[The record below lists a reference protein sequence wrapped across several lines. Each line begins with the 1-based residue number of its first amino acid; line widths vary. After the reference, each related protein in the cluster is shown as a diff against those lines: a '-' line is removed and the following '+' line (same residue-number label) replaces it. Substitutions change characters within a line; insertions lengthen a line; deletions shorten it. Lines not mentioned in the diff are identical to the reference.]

1 MTRRWTPDPSL
12 PATPGFSMPFDYEA
26 YVPEEIAGTDP
37 MLPASVSRF
46 MQEADEAV
54 HELNDDLPSVTG
66 LEALARQLL
75 RQESVASSR
84 IEGLVMSHRRL
95 ARAAI
100 AGDDQHRD
108 TTAESILANIAAMEH
123 AITVT
128 SALAALTPAAIV
140 DVHRVLMEDTRDAR
154 IAGVVRTSQNWIGG
168 NNYNPRGAA
177 FVPPP
182 ASEMPRLLADL
193 AEFMNR
199 RDMSA
204 TLQAAV
210 AHAQFE
216 TIHPFPDG
224 NGRTGRCLI
233 HVAYRRAAL
242 APRFVP
248 PVSLVLATNSDAYVC
263 GLTAYRTGNTEGWYL
278 DFALTVIKACHAAR
292 RLAQELDEL
301 ERRWLAQ
308 AGNPR
313 RDSTAHKLIQ
323 ALPAQPILR
332 VSHVIALTGARTSA
346 AHKALNDLSAA
357 GVLKQVTVGRRNR
370 AWEAVGLL
378 GLVDEFERRLAV
390 PEPGTPKGRTADKAV
405 RPAPFLN

>member
-1 MTRRWTPDPSL
+1 LGHYVTRRWTPDPSL

-26 YVPEEIAGTDP
+26 YVPEEIVDMDP
-37 MLPASVSRF
+37 VLPASASRAL
-46 MQEADEAV
+46 QEADDAV
-54 HELNDDLPSVTG
+54 RELNDDLPSVTG

-95 ARAAI
+95 ARAAV
-100 AGDDQHRD
+100 AENGQHRD
-108 TTAESILANIAAMEH
+108 ANAESILANIAAMEH

-128 SALAALTPAAIV
+128 STLATLTPAAIV

-154 IAGVVRTSQNWIGG
+154 IAGVLRTSQNWIGG

-182 ASEMPRLLADL
+182 ASEVGRLLADL
-193 AEFMNR
+193 AAFMNR
-199 RDMSA
+199 RDLSP
-204 TLQAAV
+204 TLQAAI

-248 PVSLVLATNSDAYVC
+248 PVSLVLATNSDAYVR
-263 GLTAYRTGNTEGWYL
+263 GLTAYRTGNTEGWYM
-278 DFALTVIKACHAAR
+278 DFALTVIKACRAAR
-292 RLAQELDEL
+292 QLAQELDEL
-301 ERRWLAQ
+301 EQCWLVQ
-308 AGNPR
+308 ADNPR
-313 RDSTAHKLIQ
+313 RGSTAHKLIQ

-332 VSHVIALTGARTSA
+332 LSHAMALTGAGTSA
-346 AHKALNDLSAA
+346 AHNALNELHAA

-378 GLVDEFERRLAV
+378 GLVDEFEYRLAV
-390 PEPGTPKGRTADKAV
+390 PKSGTNKPV

>member
-12 PATPGFSMPFDYEA
+12 PATPGLSMPFDYEA
-26 YVPEEIAGTDP
+26 YVPEEIADTDP
-37 MLPASVSRF
+37 VLPASASRAL
-46 MQEADEAV
+46 QQADEAV
-54 HELNDDLPSVTG
+54 RKLNDDLPSVTG

-95 ARAAI
+95 ARAAV
-100 AGDDQHRD
+100 AEDVQHRD
-108 TTAESILANIAAMEH
+108 ANSESILANIAAMDH

-128 SALAALTPAAIV
+128 SALAELTPVAIV
-140 DVHRVLMEDTRDAR
+140 DVHRVLMESTRDAR

-182 ASEMPRLLADL
+182 ASEVDGLLADL
-193 AEFMNR
+193 AAFMNR
-199 RDMSA
+199 HDLSP
-204 TLQAAV
+204 TLQAAI

-248 PVSLVLATNSDAYVC
+248 PVSLVLATNGDGYVG
-263 GLTAYRTGNTEGWYL
+263 GLTAYRTGDAESWYL
-278 DFALTVIKACHAAR
+278 DFALTVIRACHAAR
-292 RLAQELDEL
+292 LLAHELDKL
-301 ERRWLAQ
+301 EQRWLAQ

-332 VSHVIALTGARTSA
+332 SSHAMALTGAGTSA
-346 AHKALNDLSAA
+346 AHKALNDLHAA

-378 GLVDEFERRLAV
+378 GLVDEFEHGLAI
-390 PEPGTPKGRTADKAV
+390 PETGSDKPA

>member
-1 MTRRWTPDPSL
+1 
-12 PATPGFSMPFDYEA
+12 MPFEYEA
-26 YVPEEIAGTDP
+26 YVPEEIAETDP
-37 MLPASVSRF
+37 ALPASVSRV
-46 MQEADEAV
+46 MHEADEAV
-54 HELNDDLPSVTG
+54 RELNDDLPSVTG

-108 TTAESILANIAAMEH
+108 TTAELILANIAAMDY

-128 SALAALTPAAIV
+128 AALAALTPPAIV
-140 DVHRVLMEDTRDAR
+140 DVHRVLMEDTRDAG
-154 IAGVVRTSQNWIGG
+154 IAGMARKSQNWIGG

-182 ASEMPRLLADL
+182 ASEVQRLLADL

-199 RDMSA
+199 RDLSP
-204 TLQAAV
+204 TLQAAI

-248 PVSLVLATNSDAYVC
+248 PVSLVLATNGDGYIR
-263 GLTAYRTGNTEGWYL
+263 GLTAYRTGNTESWYL
-278 DFALTVIKACHAAR
+278 DFALTVIKACRAAR
-292 RLAQELDEL
+292 EFAHELDEL
-301 ERRWLAQ
+301 ESSWLAQ

-323 ALPAQPILR
+323 ALPGQPILR
-332 VSHVIALTGARTSA
+332 LSHAMILTGAGTSA
-346 AHKALNDLSAA
+346 AHKALNDLHAA

-378 GLVDEFERRLAV
+378 GLVDEFERRLAI
-390 PEPGTPKGRTADKAV
+390 PDTGADKPV

>member
-1 MTRRWTPDPSL
+1 VTRRWTPDPSL
-12 PATPGFSMPFDYEA
+12 PVDPRFSTPFDYQA
-26 YVPEEIAGTDP
+26 YVPEEIADTDP
-37 MLPASVSRF
+37 ILPASASRAL
-46 MQEADEAV
+46 QEADEAV
-54 HELNDDLPSVTG
+54 RELNDDLPSVTG

-84 IEGLVMSHRRL
+84 IEGLVMSHRGL

-108 TTAESILANIAAMEH
+108 TTAESILGNIAAMEH
-123 AITVT
+123 AIAET
-128 SALAALTPAAIV
+128 SALTKLTPAAIV
-140 DVHRVLMEDTRDAR
+140 DVHRVLMQGTRDSP
-154 IAGVVRTSQNWIGG
+154 IAGVVRMSQNWIGG
-168 NNYNPRGAA
+168 SNYNPRGAA

-182 ASEMPRLLADL
+182 ENEVGRLLGDL
-193 AEFMNR
+193 AAFINR
-199 RDMSA
+199 RDLSP
-204 TLQAAV
+204 TLQAAI

-233 HVAYRRAAL
+233 HVVYRRAAL

-248 PVSLVLATNSDAYVC
+248 PVSLVLATNSDGYVG
-263 GLTAYRTGNTEGWYL
+263 GLTSYRTGNAEDWYL
-278 DFALTVIKACHAAR
+278 DFALTVIRACRAAR
-292 RLAQELDEL
+292 ELAHELDEL
-301 ERRWLAQ
+301 EARWLAQ

-332 VSHVIALTGARTSA
+332 SSHAMALTGAGTSA
-346 AHKALNDLSAA
+346 VHKALNELHAA

-378 GLVDEFERRLAV
+378 GLVDEFEHGLAI
-390 PEPGTPKGRTADKAV
+390 PETDSDKPV

>member
-1 MTRRWTPDPSL
+1 MQ
-12 PATPGFSMPFDYEA
+12 FDYEA
-26 YVPEEIAGTDP
+26 YLPDEVAEIDP
-37 MLPASVSRF
+37 VLPASVSRAL
-46 MQEADEAV
+46 QEADEAV
-54 HELNDDLPSVTG
+54 RELNDDLPSVTG
-66 LEALARQLL
+66 LEALSRQLL

-100 AGDDQHRD
+100 AGEDQHRD
-108 TTAESILANIAAMEH
+108 TTAESILGNIAAMEH

-128 SALAALTPAAIV
+128 SALAELTPAAIV
-140 DVHRVLMEDTRDAR
+140 DMHRVLMEQTRDSR
-154 IAGVVRTSQNWIGG
+154 IAGVVRKSQNWIGG
-168 NNYNPRGAA
+168 NNYNPWGAA

-182 ASEMPRLLADL
+182 ETEIERLLGDL
-193 AEFMNR
+193 ATFINR
-199 RDMSA
+199 RDLSP
-204 TLQAAV
+204 TLQAAI

-233 HVAYRRAAL
+233 HVVYRRAAL

-248 PVSLVLATNSDAYVC
+248 PVSLVLATNSDGYIN
-263 GLTAYRTGNTEGWYL
+263 GLTSYREGNLEGWCL
-278 DFALTVIKACHAAR
+278 DFALTVIKACRAAR
-292 RLAQELDEL
+292 DLAREFDEL
-301 ERRWLAQ
+301 ERHWLGQ

-313 RDSTAHKLIQ
+313 RDSTAYKLIQ

-332 VSHVIALTGARTSA
+332 LSHAMALTGAGNSA
-346 AHKALNDLSAA
+346 VHKALNDLHAA

-378 GLVDEFERRLAV
+378 SLVDEFERRLA
-390 PEPGTPKGRTADKAV
+390 TPDSGREKPV

>member
-1 MTRRWTPDPSL
+1 
-12 PATPGFSMPFDYEA
+12 MPFDYEA
-26 YVPEEIAGTDP
+26 YVPDEIAEIDP
-37 MLPASVSRF
+37 FLPASASRAL
-46 MQEADEAV
+46 QEADEAV
-54 HELNDDLPSVTG
+54 RELNDELPSVTG

-100 AGDDQHRD
+100 ATDDQHRD
-108 TTAESILANIAAMEH
+108 TTAESILGNIGAMEH

-128 SALAALTPAAIV
+128 SELAELIPMAIV
-140 DVHRVLMEDTRDAR
+140 DVHRVLMKDTRDAR
-154 IAGVVRTSQNWIGG
+154 IAGMVRTSQNWIGG
-168 NNYNPRGAA
+168 SNYSPRGAA

-182 ASEMPRLLADL
+182 ADEVPRLLADL
-193 AEFMNR
+193 ATFMNR
-199 RDMSA
+199 RDLSP
-204 TLQAAV
+204 TLQAAI

-233 HVAYRRAAL
+233 HIAYRRAAL

-248 PVSLVLATNSDAYVC
+248 PVSLVLATNGDGYIN
-263 GLTAYRTGNTEGWYL
+263 GLTAYRTEEAEAWYL
-278 DFALTVIKACHAAR
+278 DFALTVIRAAR
-292 RLAQELDEL
+292 VARLLANELDEL
-301 ERRWLAQ
+301 EKHWLER

-313 RDSTAHKLIQ
+313 RNSTAHKLIQ

-332 VSHVIALTGARTSA
+332 LSHVLALTGAGTSA
-346 AHKALNDLSAA
+346 AHKALNDLQET

-378 GLVDEFERRLAV
+378 NLVDQFERRLAI
-390 PEPGTPKGRTADKAV
+390 PGSGSEKPV

>member
-1 MTRRWTPDPSL
+1 
-12 PATPGFSMPFDYEA
+12 MPFDYEA
-26 YVPEEIAGTDP
+26 YVPEEIADVDP
-37 MLPASVSRF
+37 VLPASTSRAL
-46 MQEADEAV
+46 QEADEAV
-54 HELNDDLPSVTG
+54 RNLNNDLPNVTG

-84 IEGLVMSHRRL
+84 IEGLAMSHRRL
-95 ARAAI
+95 ARAAV
-100 AGDDQHRD
+100 AQDDRHRD
-108 TTAESILANIAAMEH
+108 TSAEAILANIAAMEH
-123 AITVT
+123 AVTVT

-182 ASEMPRLLADL
+182 ADEVQRLLADL

-199 RDMSA
+199 RDLSP
-204 TLQAAV
+204 TLQAAI

-248 PVSLVLATNSDAYVC
+248 PVSLVLATDSDAYIR
-263 GLTAYRTGNTEGWYL
+263 GLTAYRAENTEGWYL
-278 DFALTVIKACHAAR
+278 DFALTAIKACRAAR

-301 ERRWLAQ
+301 EERWLAQ

-313 RDSTAHKLIQ
+313 RDSTAYKLIQ

-332 VSHVIALTGARTSA
+332 VSHAIALTRARTSA
-346 AHKALNDLSAA
+346 AHKAVNDLHAA

-378 GLVDEFERRLAV
+378 SLVDEFERRLAV
-390 PEPGTPKGRTADKAV
+390 PDTGADKPV